1 MDLLS
6 SLMATGFSEYEAKV
20 YLALLVENPAT
31 GYQVSKKAGIPRSM
45 VYEALGRL
53 SVRGAVLRADDRR
66 ATLYRPLPP
75 EILLD
80 RYEKEHRELVH
91 SLREDLRVLYQNQDE
106 DRLWSISGRNVIIS
120 YATQMIQGAEREILL
135 VLSDPDLIVLQAEI
149 EAASQR
155 GIGVSALLTG
165 EGSFRELPHP
175 AQVARH
181 PPLESQLQEL
191 TNMLLV
197 AVDSS
202 ECLIASTDLAHPE
215 SGQSPATITNN
226 RNLILIARQFVWMEL
241 FTQRIHNQLGGDLL
255 RRLSPGDR
263 QIFEGFGQRP
273 VAQALKP

>member
-53 SVRGAVLRADDRR
+53 SVRGAVLRADDQR

-91 SLREDLRVLYQNQDE
+91 SLREDLRVLYQNQEE
-106 DRLWSISGRNVIIS
+106 DRLWSISGRHVIIS
-120 YATQMIQGAEREILL
+120 YATQMIQNAESEILL
-135 VLSDPDLIVLQAEI
+135 VLSDPDLIVLRALI
-149 EAASQR
+149 EAASRR

-165 EGSFRELPHP
+165 EGSFGELPHP

-197 AVDSS
+197 AVDAS

-215 SGQSPATITNN
+215 AGQSPATITNN

-241 FTQRIHNQLGGDLL
+241 LTQRIHNQLGGDLL
-255 RRLSPGDR
+255 ARLSPADR
-263 QIFEGFGQRP
+263 QIFESFGQRP
-273 VAQALKP
+273 PADML